1 MMSYRWPI
9 AVGLALSLVACGGD
23 ATSTTLVAQTA
34 AVTVTGTPLA
44 EYGQPDGSIGKVP
57 PTLSGVSFEGDPVS
71 IDPADGAHVIL
82 FVAHWCS
89 HCQNEIPVVVDWLE
103 AGGLPADV
111 QLTVVSTAVAPGQ
124 PNYPPSDWLS
134 AENVTVPILLDDEAN
149 NAAAAYGLKSF
160 PYLVAIGASGQVAV
174 RAAGELPAAALDA
187 LVSNL
192 GDS

>member
-1 MMSYRWPI
+1 MRYRWPI
-9 AVGLALSLVACGGD
+9 TVGLALSLVACGGD
-23 ATSTTLVAQTA
+23 TTSTTLVAQTA

-57 PTLSGVSFEGDPVS
+57 PTLTGVSFTGDPVTV
-71 IDPADGAHVIL
+71 DPAEGAHVIL

-111 QLTVVSTAVAPGQ
+111 ELTVVSTAVAPGQ

-160 PYLVAIGASGQVAV
+160 PYLVAIGASGQVAARV
-174 RAAGELPAAALDA
+174 AGELPAAALDA

>member
-1 MMSYRWPI
+1 MMRYRWLV
-9 AVGLALSLVACGGD
+9 AVGAALTLVACQGD
-23 ATSTTLVAQTA
+23 TTSTLVAQTA
-34 AVTVTGTPLA
+34 AVAVTGSPLA

-57 PTLSGVSFEGDPVS
+57 PALTGVSFTGDPVL

-111 QLTVVSTAVAPGQ
+111 QLTVVSTAVSPGQ

-134 AENVTVPILLDDEAN
+134 RENVTVPILLDDEAG

-160 PYLVAIGASGQVAV
+160 PYLVVVGASGTVAARV
-174 RAAGELPAAALDA
+174 SGELPAAALDA
-187 LVSNL
+187 LVSDL
-192 GDS
+192 GNS